1 MGWQFQSFFII
12 RLIFFIT
19 STRVLSRFIKQRM
32 LKKNIEKNLHENATE
47 QQKMFTKIL
56 HLCRFS
62 LSLSYWSMPTSAY
75 LHLISFTYIYI
86 FYIYR
91 HTAHAWMKSKVK
103 NILRCTVNAID
114 KPLVV
119 IFYSQPKLIMMM
131 EVVDDVINLHLQS
144 HTKISKRN

>member
-1 MGWQFQSFFII
+1 
-12 RLIFFIT
+12 
-19 STRVLSRFIKQRM
+19 
-32 LKKNIEKNLHENATE
+32 
-47 QQKMFTKIL
+47 MFTQIL
-56 HLCRFS
+56 HLYRFS

-75 LHLISFTYIYI
+75 LHLISFTYIYF

-103 NILRCTVNAID
+103 NILRCTMKAID

-119 IFYSQPKLIMMM
+119 SFYRRPKLIMMM

-144 HTKISKRN
+144 HMKISKLMSDDARKIKKKHFCHYEWEGKCTTWTSLKVEV